1 MLKILVAIAV
11 LLLSGCTY
19 TINYTIVWF
28 EANSVGEKAKV
39 DISMDS
45 QFATTKTVS
54 PATELSVPI
63 SALKE
68 LQAIKERELKSK
80 DE

>member
-1 MLKILVAIAV
+1 V
-11 LLLSGCTY
+11 LLLALLVSGCTY

-28 EANSVGEKAKV
+28 EPNSVGENATV
-39 DISMDS
+39 DLSMDS

-54 PATELSVPI
+54 PSTDLSVPI

-68 LQAIKERELKSK
+68 MNKQMKALNRELNPPK
-80 DE
+80 E